1 MIDEESQGLTF
12 EIGPAASPSGSG
24 GDMSGT
30 GAGFNTSDEEQKAP
44 VFMFDTSAPVSAVPE
59 EEQSETDPEIT
70 EEETPS
76 LGGVDETP
84 ESSLDSFLNN
94 PIFNTAPQADTTNP
108 STGSNSSA
116 ISEGE
121 RRTDT
126 GGEYSER
133 TPRKDQEAITLG
145 EINTRKTE
153 YHQHVFDSS
162 EYRPFPLYPIVG
174 AAIEAGASDI
184 YITSGR
190 RVSFKILDEV
200 HYRDDWGVVSRRD
213 LREMLNSVSTE
224 VDKDDFATTWE
235 LDSAYTVRQ
244 GPHAGRRCRINAT
257 RTFPNEITVQLR
269 ISGDKIPDPEDLGI
283 DSNITRLLD
292 RQGGLVLFTGVTG
305 SGKTTSIASI
315 LGKAQRETRKTI
327 ITIEKPVEYVFPYDP
342 GYSSV
347 MIQREVGKNTKS
359 FAAALESAM
368 RQNPNIILV
377 GEVRNLVEVQ
387 TMLRAA
393 ISGHLTFSTVH
404 SYSAPVTL
412 SRIAGMYDD
421 PGLRAAALQDLAD
434 VSRCFVSQVL
444 VRALDGKSRF
454 AVRETLF
461 IDRELFPEVYQMI
474 LQGDTG
480 GLEQYMRR
488 HEMTLDHELAKAVLG
503 RRCAVKDVLEVV
515 QLESRFVNIL
525 DDMLAAAGKTRADV
539 VYSRDA
545 SEGWPPELGASPVPA
560 GRVSVGAAPVAG
572 SNDGSTVG

>member
-1 MIDEESQGLTF
+1 MVDDDFQSLVFDTSSSATAKDSGDAVGTNTS
-12 EIGPAASPSGSG
+12 ASPSGDSEEH
-24 GDMSGT
+24 
-30 GAGFNTSDEEQKAP
+30 DETP
-44 VFMFDTSAPVSAVPE
+44 VLMFDTSSSRAVAA
-59 EEQSETDPEIT
+59 SETAPAAEYTTSTSRDIALDET
-70 EEETPS
+70 EEA
-76 LGGVDETP
+76 DDN
-84 ESSLDSFLNN
+84 SLDSFLNN
-94 PIFNTAPQADTTNP
+94 PIFNTTTLGTNT
-108 STGSNSSA
+108 SDDS
-116 ISEGE
+116 
-121 RRTDT
+121 D
-126 GGEYSER
+126 SER
-133 TPRKDQEAITLG
+133 AEEPADEDQQTVQKAPEAITLG
-145 EINTRKTE
+145 EINTRKAE
-153 YHQHVFDSS
+153 YHHHVFDSS

-244 GPHAGRRCRINAT
+244 GPHTGRRCRINAT

-269 ISGDKIPDPEDLGI
+269 ISNDRIPDPEDLGI
-283 DSNITRLLD
+283 GSDITRLIE

-305 SGKTTSIASI
+305 SGKTSSIASI

-327 ITIEKPVEYVFPYDP
+327 ITIEKPVEYVFPYKP
-342 GYSSV
+342 EYSSV

-359 FAAALESAM
+359 FTAALESAM

-387 TMLRAA
+387 TMLHAA

-444 VRALDGKSRF
+444 VRALDGSSRF

-474 LQGDTG
+474 LRGDTG

-488 HEMTLDHELAKAVLG
+488 HEMTLDHELAKAVIE
-503 RRCAVKDVLEVV
+503 RRCAVKDVLEVA

-525 DDMLAAAGKTRADV
+525 DGMLKAAGKTRGDV
-539 VYSRDA
+539 VYSRDG
-545 SEGWPPELGASPVPA
+545 SEGWPPELDPSRISAA
-560 GRVSVGAAPVAG
+560 GSLSKEPIGSSHSSVGAHDSAA
-572 SNDGSTVG
+572 D

>member
-1 MIDEESQGLTF
+1 MIDKESQGLVF
-12 EIGPAASPSGSG
+12 DVGHAAPASGHSSNTRVATSFDTSSEDQQSP
-24 GDMSGT
+24 
-30 GAGFNTSDEEQKAP
+30 
-44 VFMFDTSAPVSAVPE
+44 VLMFDTSPAGSSAAPEAEQPE
-59 EEQSETDPEIT
+59 TYTETAA
-70 EEETPS
+70 EETLS
-76 LGGVDETP
+76 SGEMDENL
-84 ESSLDSFLNN
+84 EDSLDTFTNN
-94 PIFNTAPQADTTNP
+94 PIFNTTPTTGDTT
-108 STGSNSSA
+108 SSSSV
-116 ISEGE
+116 IGVSV
-121 RRTDT
+121 RTEY
-126 GGEYSER
+126 GGE
-133 TPRKDQEAITLG
+133 DQQKTAGGDPEAITLG
-145 EINTRKTE
+145 EISTRKTE
-153 YHQHVFDSS
+153 HHQHVFDSS
-162 EYRPFPLYPIVG
+162 EYKPFPLYPIVG

-327 ITIEKPVEYVFPYDP
+327 ITIEKPVEYVFPYNP
-342 GYSSV
+342 EYSSV

-412 SRIAGMYDD
+412 SRIAGMFDD
-421 PGLRAAALQDLAD
+421 PGLRSAALQDLAD

-444 VRALDGKSRF
+444 VRSLDGESRF

-480 GLEQYMRR
+480 GLEQYMRQ

-525 DDMLAAAGKTRADV
+525 DGMLAAAGKSRAGV

-560 GRVSVGAAPVAG
+560 GRVSGEVPPAAG
-572 SNDGSTVG
+572 STDGLTVG